1 MDENE
6 RRSRIVHVAIRLAQG
21 RGFDSVGLREVA
33 EEAGVALGSLYKSF
47 RSKEEIISAAV
58 EHQVYV
64 LRRRFERRP
73 ARGDTALSRIDNL
86 FRRLT
91 RALCKRPALARAVLA
106 ALTAPESGIAGP
118 VYAQEEE
125 VGRIIVAALRGVTP
139 RDVEAGSV
147 TESERTVSF
156 VLRQVWF
163 AGLVGWSA
171 NLYSQPEVVRQVT
184 TTARLL
190 LSGLEAE
197 GRVLAFEGGPGAEEP
212 IGPVQALE

>member
-1 MDENE
+1 MEEKE
-6 RRSRIVHVAIRLAQG
+6 RRSRIVDVAIRLAQG

-58 EHQVYV
+58 EHQVHT

-73 ARGDTALSRIDNL
+73 ARGDTALERIDNL

-91 RALCKRPALARAVLA
+91 RALCRRPALARTVLA
-106 ALTAPESGIAGP
+106 ALTAPESDIAGP

-125 VGRIIVAALRGVTP
+125 VGRIIVAALRGVSP
-139 RDVEAGSV
+139 KDVDPAGV
-147 TESERTVSF
+147 TEAERTLSF
-156 VLRQVWF
+156 LLRQVWF
-163 AGLVGWSA
+163 AGMVGWSA
-171 NLYSQPEVVRQVT
+171 KLYSQAEIVRQVH

-190 LSGLEAE
+190 LAGLEAE
-197 GRVLAFEGGPGAEEP
+197 GRQLEGNAAE
-212 IGPVQALE
+212 